1 MSKLVSNP
9 STCTGTI
16 PVLLSLSKLLF
27 YQSSVIFAGIQT
39 TQHANGSVC
48 NIQKYLPNQFT
59 WIRCYSWEMPGNLQF
74 HSLSHLNIPLPGW
87 ITHCLLTYQIM
98 RQTAPCGSHVNSK
111 QKSSHSKEPLIMQF
125 FSNHLL
131 SVTVSVTCLHILLQL
146 EKQLLEKGCLCLKQQ
161 NVRHTPTC
169 EEGSQNF
176 CVPEIEFQKLSTT
189 SRLTSDNLKVVLL
202 RFPGLCKRCW
212 SQ

>member
-1 MSKLVSNP
+1 M
-9 STCTGTI
+9 
-16 PVLLSLSKLLF
+16 LF
-27 YQSSVIFAGIQT
+27 LGNARESSVPLF
-39 TQHANGSVC
+39 VPP
-48 NIQKYLPNQFT
+48 KYPPSRMDYPL
-59 WIRCYSWEMPGNLQF
+59 LA
-74 HSLSHLNIPLPGW
+74 NIPDHE
-87 ITHCLLTYQIM
+87 T
-98 RQTAPCGSHVNSK
+98 TAPCGSHVNSK

-125 FSNHLL
+125 FSNHPL

-176 CVPEIEFQKLSTT
+176 CVPEIEFQKLSMT